1 MLLTTRRSL
10 LAGASLAAATPR
22 VAWAQNLATGAFT
35 HGVASGD
42 PLHDGVI
49 LWTRFAPTSGSRVA
63 WEISEDETFTNVALR
78 GEAEASPVNDYCV
91 KVDARGL
98 TPGRAYYYRFIAAS
112 GPSLTGLTR
121 TAPESAQSLTVGL
134 VSCANYGFGYFHAYA
149 HLAARTDIDLV
160 LHTGD
165 YVYEYGLDEYPSADL
180 TVPGRTFDPPR
191 EILTLDDYYAR
202 YRQYHTDPDLLELRR
217 LKPIAAV
224 WDDHEI
230 ANDAS
235 ANGAQNHQQSEGA
248 YADRVAA
255 ATKAYFD
262 WMPIRRPEASG
273 VRVYRSLDWGDLARV
288 LLIDTRLITRTR
300 QLDYRATL
308 GLRFLLGGVGVERAA
323 AEFRRTQLDD
333 PTRTLLGPEQE
344 AWLAQSFAQSKQ
356 RGHAWQI
363 VAQQIAMGEQLV
375 GAGASA
381 MVAAGT
387 HANTRRFVAAGE
399 RLGALGMPWNLD
411 AWDGYPAARARFLD
425 ACVAHGSNVAVLG
438 GDSHNT
444 WLNNL
449 AAPNGPRLAAIEF
462 AGASVTSPGLE
473 RPLSG
478 AAPGAR
484 EAMMRSAN
492 PHLAY
497 CDITHRGY
505 GALKFTRDACEAEW
519 VAFDDVSV
527 QELTSPTVTRMTSA
541 ASRTAGPGAWSV
553 QNA

>member
-10 LAGASLAAATPR
+10 IAGASVMAAAPR
-22 VAWAQNLATGAFT
+22 AAWAQTLGAGAFT

-42 PLHDGVI
+42 PLPDGVI
-49 LWTRFAPTSGSRVA
+49 LWTRFAPTSGSRIA
-63 WEISEDETFTNVALR
+63 WEISEDETFATVALR
-78 GEAEASPVNDYCV
+78 GEADASPVNDYCV

-98 TPGRAYYYRFIAAS
+98 APGRGYCYRFLSAS
-112 GPSLTGLTR
+112 GPSLTGCTR
-121 TAPESAQSLTVGL
+121 TAPESARSLTVGL

-149 HLAARTDIDLV
+149 HLAARDDIDLV

-165 YVYEYGLDEYPSADL
+165 YIYEYGLDEYPSTEL
-180 TVPGRTFDPPR
+180 TVPGRAFDPAR
-191 EILTLDDYYAR
+191 EIVTLDDYYAR

-217 LKPIAAV
+217 RKPIAAV

-235 ANGAQNHQQSEGA
+235 ATGAQNHQQSEGA

-262 WMPIRRPEASG
+262 WMPIRRPETSS

-288 LLIDTRLITRTR
+288 LLIDTRLVGRMR
-300 QLDYRATL
+300 QLDYRSSL
-308 GLRFLLGGVGVERAA
+308 GLRFLLGGVGVEQAA
-323 AEFRRTQLDD
+323 AEFRRTQLND
-333 PTRTLLGPEQE
+333 PSRSLLGAEQE
-344 AWLAQSFAQSKQ
+344 TWLAQSFTQSKQ

-381 MVAAGT
+381 MVAPET
-387 HANTRRFVAAGE
+387 HVNTRRFVAAGE

-411 AWDGYPAARARFLD
+411 AWDGYPAARTRFLD
-425 ACVAHGSNVAVLG
+425 ACLAHGSNVAVLG

-449 AAPNGPRLAAIEF
+449 AAPNASRLAAIEF
-462 AGASVTSPGLE
+462 AGASITSPGLE
-473 RPLSG
+473 RPLSA

-484 EAMMRSAN
+484 EAMMRNAN
-492 PHLAY
+492 PQLAY
-497 CDITHRGY
+497 CDVTHRGY
-505 GALKFTRDACEAEW
+505 GALKFTPEACDAEW
-519 VAFDDVSV
+519 VAFADVRSR
-527 QELTSPTVTRMTSA
+527 ELTSPTITRMTSV
-541 ASRTAGPGAWSV
+541 ASQATGPSAWSV
-553 QNA
+553 QNT